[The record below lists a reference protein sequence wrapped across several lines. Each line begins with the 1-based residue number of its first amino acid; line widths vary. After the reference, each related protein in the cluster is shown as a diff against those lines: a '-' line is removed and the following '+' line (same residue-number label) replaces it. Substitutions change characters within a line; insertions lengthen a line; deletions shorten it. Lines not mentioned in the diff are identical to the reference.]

1 MDYFT
6 PIDSCRICKNKNL
19 IDIFDL
25 QNQYIGSRFPFPDEQ
40 LPEALPLKLVKCDNT
55 GCGLLQLNG
64 NTSVSEMYLHNYGYR
79 SGLNNTMI
87 THLNNLTLDVLT
99 YINLNNNDLVIDIG
113 SNDSTLLQSYKKHLP
128 DINLN
133 LYGIDPTGTQFIEY
147 YPNYINLI
155 PDFFNYQVV
164 NNNINLQNNKPK
176 IITSICMFYDLPDP
190 LQFVKDIK
198 KCLHPQGIWVSEQ
211 SYLMTMLA
219 KNSFDTICHEH
230 LEYYNLKQIL
240 WLCENSDMKL
250 IDVKLNDS
258 NGGSFRTFITHKNSK
273 YSINSNNI
281 NKLLEYEKSLEIKL
295 QNFVENS
302 NIVCKNIYKFISS
315 LYNPD
320 IYIYG
325 ASTKGNTLLQ
335 YIDNINNTN
344 INKYILCASERNP
357 EKWGRKTPGTN
368 IPIVSEKRMREYNP
382 QFLFALPWHFKN
394 EFLQRESEY
403 LNNGGQIIFPLP
415 NLEIIKNKKCAFV
428 TGGTGQIASYLIDIL
443 LSNNYIVY
451 ATYYNTL
458 PTKFNKNPTDSLTRI
473 VLYKNLIYIK
483 CDITNY
489 NDLNFFINLIKPNE
503 IYNYGSV
510 TDTLYSFEH
519 PLATLNINANTVLYL
534 CEILKKLQHQNIFIK
549 MFQASS
555 SELFNNQINITENN
569 EFSVPITPYSIGKF
583 YAHTTIE
590 YYKSKYNLFI
600 CNGYIYNTESPLRK
614 NKYVVKKVCNY
625 VKYLLNNST
634 EGVYVKDLLN
644 NKLKLGNLN
653 NRKDWIHAYDVANA
667 SYLILQQSIPNN
679 YNISRGITHTIEE
692 LFKTSLIVSKIQDN
706 ENFDI
711 YKYIDID
718 KNLYRE
724 FESKI
729 ENKIGDNTKLKN
741 IGWVLKY
748 PTLADILN
756 DIIYN

>member
-1 MDYFT
+1 MKKITHNFN
-6 PIDSCRICKNKNL
+6 PGKLFKCQICNSK
-19 IDIFDL
+19 
-25 QNQYIGSRFPFPDEQ
+25 
-40 LPEALPLKLVKCDNT
+40 KLVPIISLGDQPLANT
-55 GCGLLQLNG
+55 LLNKKSDEKFVKKYPLNIVACKDCTLLQLDYIVDQNK
-64 NTSVSEMYLHNYGYR
+64 VYHKKYPYLPG
-79 SGLNNTMI
+79 I
-87 THLNNLTLDVLT
+87 TKQVDLEQKEFADDVLKK
-99 YINLNNNDLVIDIG
+99 ISLKKNDLVIDIG

-133 LYGIDPTGTQFIEY
+133 LYGIDPTGTQFKEY

-164 NNNINLQNNKPK
+164 NNNLQNNKAK

-198 KCLHPQGIWVSEQ
+198 QCLSDDGIWVSEQ

-230 LEYYNLKQIL
+230 LEYYNLQQIL

-250 IDVKLNDS
+250 IDVKLNES

-273 YSINSNNI
+273 YAINVENI

-335 YIDNINNTN
+335 YIDNINNSN

-451 ATYYNTL
+451 ATYYNTF
-458 PTKFNKNPTDSLTRI
+458 PIKTNKNPTDSLTRS

-489 NDLNFFINLIKPNE
+489 NDLKFFINLIKPNE
-503 IYNYGSV
+503 IYNYGSI

-519 PLATLNINANTVLYL
+519 PLDTLNINANTVLYL
-534 CEILKKLQHQNIFIK
+534 CEILKTNKNIK

-590 YYKSKYNLFI
+590 YYKNKYNLFI

-625 VKYLLNNST
+625 VKYLLNNFT
-634 EGVYVKDLLN
+634 EN
-644 NKLKLGNLN
+644 IQKLKLGNLN
-653 NRKDWIHAYDVANA
+653 NKKDWIHAYDVANA
-667 SYLILQQSIPNN
+667 SYLILQQSTPDN
-679 YNISRGITHTIEE
+679 YNISRGITHSIEE
-692 LFKTSLIVSKIQDN
+692 LVKLSLIVSKIESN

-718 KNLYRE
+718 TSLQRN

-741 IGWVLKY
+741 IGWTLKY
-748 PTLADILN
+748 PTLTDILN